1 MGEPERVSVDLA
13 LPRVLHPSSAQPER
27 DPGPN
32 ASASGTPTD
41 EKVRLYLETP
51 SSHTLDQQ
59 KQDKLQGEQE
69 QEQEQEQEGE
79 ARLPF
84 SLALGSVAVRNGRIA
99 LQVHGE
105 ACPRWLEHINGR
117 VLLADNYRC

>member
-1 MGEPERVSVDLA
+1 MQGDTFSWLGYPDDTI
-13 LPRVLHPSSAQPER
+13 PSSRNFLPGLSSTAQH
-27 DPGPN
+27 
-32 ASASGTPTD
+32 
-41 EKVRLYLETP
+41 
-51 SSHTLDQQ
+51 SSTLQ
-59 KQDKLQGEQE
+59 QE